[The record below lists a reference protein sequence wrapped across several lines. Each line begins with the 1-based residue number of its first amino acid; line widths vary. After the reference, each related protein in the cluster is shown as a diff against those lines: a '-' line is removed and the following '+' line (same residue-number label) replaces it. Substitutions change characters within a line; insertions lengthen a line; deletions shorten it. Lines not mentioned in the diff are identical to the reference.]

1 MSNEKIKIKCHL
13 CDTDADQYDSP
24 ERCIKIVECPHC
36 VNKYE
41 ITLEALLYFD
51 GKQNYKVLTKEERY
65 GFSKL
70 VQSQS
75 ITITAK
81 LIAEKTGR

>member
-1 MSNEKIKIKCHL
+1 MSNEKVKIKCYL
-13 CDTDADQYDSP
+13 CDTDADQYDSS

-41 ITLEALLYFD
+41 ITLEALQYFD
-51 GKQNYKVLTKEERY
+51 REQNYIILTEEERDI
-65 GFSKL
+65 FSKL

-75 ITITAK
+75 LTITAK